1 MEAPNFLAIVPN
13 ECIDRTLCV
22 AECPV
27 EAVFAAAD
35 VPEGQKEYIEL
46 NARLAKKWPII
57 SQKIDPPPD
66 AEAWAKV
73 KDKRQ
78 YLEI

>member
-1 MEAPNFLAIVPN
+1 VEGLNFLAIDPN
-13 ECIDRTLCV
+13 ECFDRTLCV

-27 EAVFAAAD
+27 EAVFAEAD

-57 SQKIDPPPD
+57 SRKIDPPPD
-66 AEAWAKV
+66 AEAWP
-73 KDKRQ
+73 R
-78 YLEI
+78 